1 MKFISGSVKNFDWKC
16 LDTDGIVYGSSAAYT
31 PRLSNTVDAVI
42 ATAAGLQAVDK
53 NAVRLRLTVYSIHGP
68 ENSNEV
74 VYYDSQ
80 AMNLIAW
87 LEGQEHI
94 RL

>member
-1 MKFISGSVKNFDWKC
+1 MKFISGSVERFDWKC
-16 LDTDGIVYGSSAAYT
+16 LDESGIVYAASASYPSGMSFSKA
-31 PRLSNTVDAVI
+31 LDE
-42 ATAAGLQAVDK
+42 
-53 NAVRLRLTVYSIHGP
+53 NAVRLRLIVYSIHGP

>member
-1 MKFISGSVKNFDWKC
+1 MKFNATERGVENEKDIGMAVETRQF
-16 LDTDGIVYGSSAAYT
+16 
-31 PRLSNTVDAVI
+31 RLA
-42 ATAAGLQAVDK
+42 
-53 NAVRLRLTVYSIHGP
+53 GP